1 MILAITLAFT
11 AFRLGL
17 KLRRTRLRRAAASEA
32 DLSRGALRR
41 RHLRRAKLAVVML
54 AIGAVGG
61 PLALWLLLDRP
72 PFRTVHALFGG
83 LSLALFGATA
93 FTGHRLEKGKSQE
106 YDAHGA
112 IALASIL
119 SAAAT
124 AIAGF
129 VLLP

>member
-1 MILAITLAFT
+1 MLVSIALAFT
-11 AFRLGL
+11 AFRLGS
-17 KLRRTRLRRAAASEA
+17 KLRRARLGRGAASA
-32 DLSRGALRR
+32 DGDSRGALRR
-41 RHLRRAKLAVVML
+41 RHLRRAKLALAML
-54 AIGAVGG
+54 ALGSIGG
-61 PLALWLLLDRP
+61 PLAIWLLLDRP

-83 LSLALFGATA
+83 LSLALFAATA
-93 FTGHRLEKGKSQE
+93 VTGRRLEQGQSRE
-106 YDAHGA
+106 YDTHGA